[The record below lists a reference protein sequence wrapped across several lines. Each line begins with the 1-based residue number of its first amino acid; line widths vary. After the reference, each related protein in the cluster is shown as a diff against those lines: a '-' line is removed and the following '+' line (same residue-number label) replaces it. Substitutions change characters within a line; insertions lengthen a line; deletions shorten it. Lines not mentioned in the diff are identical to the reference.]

1 MSQPG
6 SHEARNRWMAKPPP
20 LGSQKDGSQREGRGG
35 GQLSG
40 FAGLQ
45 VTAPAPSVRGDRT
58 GPERCAATPSGY
70 GQAGQKTGERWAE
83 ASPSVSRGC
92 RSTAAADQPR
102 SGNPGETRARKP
114 RVCVCFSYSSL
125 SASHTPGVTSRTAVA
140 CAGICLCPETRR
152 CSEPA
157 FPDPRCGSDF
167 SRRSGFC
174 GCRGGRGD
182 EPPPSE
188 GDSWI
193 LLLPDW
199 KARPGRPHGVI

>member
-1 MSQPG
+1 MGLPHTPHTPPAPPTPPASGHCSGPRGSPTESLEEAQLVSQPG

-70 GQAGQKTGERWAE
+70 GQAGQETGERWAE

-102 SGNPGETRARKP
+102 SGNPVETRARKP
-114 RVCVCFSYSSL
+114 CVCVCVFFLLESF
-125 SASHTPGVTSRTAVA
+125 
-140 CAGICLCPETRR
+140 CLPHTRR
-152 CSEPA
+152 NQQNCC
-157 FPDPRCGSDF
+157 RL
-167 SRRSGFC
+167 RRH
-174 GCRGGRGD
+174 
-182 EPPPSE
+182 
-188 GDSWI
+188 
-193 LLLPDW
+193 LPL
-199 KARPGRPHGVI
+199 P